1 MRDYN
6 GLKLVRNGRFIG
18 IDKVA
23 PVKFMNNDFNIG
35 VELTFTGDL
44 DEEFG
49 LTTLKNKISLSD
61 KAKSM
66 LQTLGIQRSI
76 AAARKQRN
84 HLFAGWHVKKSND
97 GDETS
102 AAEKSASVHRHEA
115 RKPIPKEAKLLQAEK
130 AKANTQKEVE
140 RRASK
145 TGQKG
150 RC

>member
-1 MRDYN
+1 
-6 GLKLVRNGRFIG
+6 
-18 IDKVA
+18 
-23 PVKFMNNDFNIG
+23 
-35 VELTFTGDL
+35 
-44 DEEFG
+44 
-49 LTTLKNKISLSD
+49 
-61 KAKSM
+61 M

-84 HLFAGWHVKKSND
+84 HLFSGWHVKKSND

-145 TGQKG
+145 TGQKRKMLKNKFMLSLKILMFHLNMLSVG
-150 RC
+150 K